1 MPMSV
6 NWMSGHP
13 VGYETDFEAVRRFHT
28 LRISLLAAMD
38 VQSKKT
44 VMDHITENCKI
55 TSVIHI

>member
-1 MPMSV
+1 
-6 NWMSGHP
+6 MSGHP